1 MPTLTFL
8 PFGMRSPRVRPKIR
22 LFDRSVIINP
32 LLTLN
37 CHTARLT
44 TVDRTRWPQQP
55 SSTSGA
61 PSPFN
66 LADQR
71 IVAFFVP
78 ERGGCAVNA
87 VTWRDTG
94 SNAPYASTRV
104 RIILKPGQIM
114 QIDGAQP
121 HAMGL
126 LCGADASNL
135 AAIAPA
141 ELIIAGSVEKD

>member
-1 MPTLTFL
+1 MVHFSRTILATLVAANAL
-8 PFGMRSPRVRPKIR
+8 LLAAAAAGPALAEDRVSNLGP
-22 LFDRSVIINP
+22 VG
-32 LLTLN
+32 
-37 CHTARLT
+37 
-44 TVDRTRWPQQP
+44 P
-55 SSTSGA
+55 SE
-61 PSPFN
+61 PILVN

-87 VTWRDTG
+87 VTWKETAPD
-94 SNAPYASTRV
+94 APYASTRV
-104 RIILKPGQIM
+104 RILLKPGQIM

-135 AAIAPA
+135 VAIAPA
-141 ELIIAGSVEKD
+141 ELIVAGALEKD